1 MKGYKQ
7 ALTVGLGLAM
17 SMIMQSSHGAG
28 LMEIYDLAVGNDPQF
43 KAAQANLEA
52 AREALPQSTAN
63 FLPSLDA
70 NASHSQSSN
79 SGKSRVLNPVTST
92 YGYYPYST
100 DSSNNN
106 YSLSLTQP
114 IYHHESYVQRATA
127 KSAVAQAEAVFKS
140 AQEGL
145 VLDVANAY
153 LGVLAAKD
161 NLDFAI
167 AEKQSNARQLDQT
180 KQRFDVGLVAVTDV
194 NESQAAYDISVAQ
207 QIAAQ
212 NELDNAKEALREI
225 TGSYPDKLEVVNDDI
240 PLLPPDPDNLE
251 DWIKKAMDQ
260 NTELLAATQATEQ
273 ARENV
278 SAQKSGYYP
287 TLDLNVSKY
296 KSDTTIS
303 STTTNSDS
311 TTATLQLNMNLF
323 AGGGTKSRVY
333 QARQY
338 LRASEQNLEQ
348 VRRKIQRQIRNA
360 YHGITSGIS
369 RVKALKQAVIS
380 SQSAL
385 RAAEAGYEVGTRTTV
400 DVLAAR
406 SNLFL
411 AERNYA
417 QSRYSYIVDRL
428 TLNQVAGSLDA
439 ANLKE
444 ITKWMH

>member
-7 ALTVGLGLAM
+7 ALTVGFGMAM
-17 SMIMQSSHGAG
+17 AMIMQTSHGAG

-52 AREALPQSTAN
+52 AKEALPQSTAN
-63 FLPSLDA
+63 FLPSVGLSAGRTEYSDKENNLD
-70 NASHSQSSN
+70 
-79 SGKSRVLNPVTST
+79 TST
-92 YGYYPYST
+92 NS
-100 DSSNNN
+100 
-106 YSLSLTQP
+106 YSLSLSQP
-114 IYHHESYVQRATA
+114 IYHHGSFVQRATA
-127 KSAVAQAEAVFKS
+127 KSSVAQAEAIYKS
-140 AQEGL
+140 SQQAL

-153 LGVLAAKD
+153 FGVLAAKD
-161 NLDFAI
+161 GLDFAI
-167 AEKQSNARQLDQT
+167 AEKESNARQLDQT

-207 QIAAQ
+207 AIAAQ
-212 NELDNAKEALREI
+212 NSLDNAKEALREI
-225 TGSYPDKLEVVNDDI
+225 TGSYPDKLAVVNDDI

-260 NTELLAATQATEQ
+260 NTELQAAIQATEQ

-278 SAQKSGYYP
+278 KAQKSGYYP
-287 TLDLNVSKY
+287 TLDLNLSADRG
-296 KSDTTIS
+296 DTTTKYPSPPKVKTKI
-303 STTTNSDS
+303 DD
-311 TTATLQLNMNLF
+311 TTATLQLSMNLF
-323 AGGGTKSRVY
+323 AGGATKSRVY

-338 LRASEQNLEQ
+338 LRASEENEEQ
-348 VRRKIQRQIRNA
+348 VRRKIQRQVRNA

-417 QSRYSYIVDRL
+417 QSRYNYLVDRL

-439 ANLKE
+439 SGLKE
-444 ITKWMH
+444 IAKWMH

>member
-7 ALTVGLGLAM
+7 ALTVGVGMAM
-17 SMIMQSSHGAG
+17 AMIMQTSHGAG

-52 AREALPQSTAN
+52 AKEALPQSTAN
-63 FLPSLDA
+63 FLPSVGLSAGRTEYSDKENNLD
-70 NASHSQSSN
+70 
-79 SGKSRVLNPVTST
+79 TST
-92 YGYYPYST
+92 NS
-100 DSSNNN
+100 
-106 YSLSLTQP
+106 YSLSLSQP
-114 IYHHESYVQRATA
+114 IYHHGSFVQRATA
-127 KSAVAQAEAVFKS
+127 KSSVAQAEAIYKS
-140 AQEGL
+140 SQQAL

-153 LGVLAAKD
+153 FGVLAAKD
-161 NLDFAI
+161 GLDFAI
-167 AEKQSNARQLDQT
+167 AEKESNARQLDQT

-207 QIAAQ
+207 AIAAQ
-212 NELDNAKEALREI
+212 NSLDNAKEALREI
-225 TGSYPDKLEVVNDDI
+225 TGSYPDKLAVVNDDI

-260 NTELLAATQATEQ
+260 NTELQAAIQATEQ

-278 SAQKSGYYP
+278 KAQKSGYYP
-287 TLDLNVSKY
+287 TLDLNLSADRG
-296 KSDTTIS
+296 DTTTKYPSPPKVKTKIDD
-303 STTTNSDS
+303 TM
-311 TTATLQLNMNLF
+311 ATLQLSMNLF
-323 AGGGTKSRVY
+323 AGGVTKSRVY

-338 LRASEQNLEQ
+338 LRASEENEEQ
-348 VRRKIQRQIRNA
+348 VRRKIQRQVRNA

-417 QSRYSYIVDRL
+417 QSRYNYLVDRL
-428 TLNQVAGSLDA
+428 TLNQVAGSLNA
-439 ANLKE
+439 SGLKE
-444 ITKWMH
+444 IAKWMH